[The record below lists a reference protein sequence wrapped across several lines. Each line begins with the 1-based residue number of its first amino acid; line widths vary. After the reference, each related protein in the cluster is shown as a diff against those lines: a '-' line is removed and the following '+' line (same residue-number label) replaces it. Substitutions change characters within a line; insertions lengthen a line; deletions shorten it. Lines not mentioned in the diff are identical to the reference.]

1 MRLEFCNSIARDPE
15 RVQRASYLLR
25 ELLKRKHVKIEE
37 VPVFSG
43 SSFKLEIKF
52 GWFYSRRILLMIE
65 KYREAEDGPDFE
77 RIHAGEPNDL
87 DVYMYVGW
95 REAFYCRVPN
105 FLLQRFLNRIAYE
118 AEKGL
123 EKEEEKQIK
132 AAKRLFRIY
141 SKKLNL
147 SDSRF
152 AEAAKDVDVI
162 WDFILKNR
170 YDASKFSKDVI
181 RRLHQEYLELKMFKK
196 QHTND

>member
-1 MRLEFCNSIARDPE
+1 
-15 RVQRASYLLR
+15 LLR

-65 KYREAEDGPDFE
+65 KYRGAEDGPDLD

-118 AEKGL
+118 ADKGL
-123 EKEEEKQIK
+123 KKEEEKEIK
-132 AAKRLFRIY
+132 AAKRLFGIY
-141 SKKLNL
+141 SRKLRL
-147 SDSRF
+147 PDLYF
-152 AEAAKDVDVI
+152 AENTEAA
-162 WDFILKNR
+162 WDFILKNN
-170 YDASKFSKDVI
+170 YDASKLSKWDI
-181 RRLHQEYLELKMFKK
+181 KKMHQEYLELKKFKK
-196 QHTND
+196 EHANG